1 VSGLTSVPRAAEVLG
16 VTPDE
21 VLELCWAGELPSGVI
36 EGVTVVP
43 EAALFEYAEHRPAH
57 A

>member
-1 VSGLTSVPRAAEVLG
+1 MSGLTSVPRAAEVLG

-43 EAALFEYAEHRPAH
+43 EAALYEYAEHRPAH